1 MPSCRLVEAFG
12 STRRRRQLRQ
22 RDEAQV
28 VVDRNADEDRLRL
41 IMGEVAAKAAAT
53 GETREEVRGLDG
65 VLWARGPRF
74 WVYAVKALLA
84 LQPATMHTGIWI
96 TNGQPTETAA
106 VAVVYNRLWPVL
118 ELLV

>member
-1 MPSCRLVEAFG
+1 MRTPAAHCLHTLPSRLVEAFG

-53 GETREEVRGLDG
+53 GETREEVRGS
-65 VLWARGPRF
+65 VN
-74 WVYAVKALLA
+74 
-84 LQPATMHTGIWI
+84 I
-96 TNGQPTETAA
+96 
-106 VAVVYNRLWPVL
+106 L
-118 ELLV
+118 EPCLS